1 METPENLENTEI
13 IEEKVSK
20 VASNRPIAF
29 SFTDFFENNRKIVIY
44 GGIGLGVLILA
55 VGGYFYYNSG
65 REAEAQKAMFRAER
79 YYEIDSFRLALK
91 GDGYATGLEDI
102 ADEYGGTKAGQ
113 NAHYLVGMEKLKEGK
128 YQEAIDHLEAFH
140 IKSPIIYPLALGGI
154 GDAYSQ
160 LKDYDAAAKY
170 YIKAATFSENQFT
183 TPRFYKK
190 AGLTYEKLG
199 EYGKAYEAY
208 NKIKGKYEQA
218 REAVDIDKYVARAWA
233 ENGYK
238 EE

>member
-1 METPENLENTEI
+1 MKTPENLENTEV
-13 IEEKVSK
+13 IEEKVSN
-20 VASNRPIAF
+20 VPSNRPIAF
-29 SFTDFFENNRKIVIY
+29 SFTDFFEKNRKIVIY

-79 YYEIDSFRLALK
+79 YYEQDSFKLALK
-91 GDGYATGLEDI
+91 GDGYATGLEDV

-113 NAHYLVGMEKLKEGK
+113 DAHYMIGMEKLKEGK
-128 YQEAIDHLEAFH
+128 YQEAIDNLEDFHL
-140 IKSPIIYPLALGGI
+140 KSLIVYPLALGGI

-160 LKDYDAAAKY
+160 LKDYESAAKY
-170 YIKAATFSENQFT
+170 YMKAANFDDNQFT

-190 AGLTYEKLG
+190 AGLVYEKLG
-199 EYGKAYEAY
+199 EYDKAYEAFK
-208 NKIKGKYEQA
+208 KIKDKYA
-218 REAVDIDKYVARAWA
+218 TGRDGIDIDKYVSRAWA

-238 EE
+238 D